1 MVNDAYPTSG
11 LFQNP
16 NCYVKIVL
24 ELNPIHNDDR
34 FLTAC
39 LDRLRDI
46 FAAMDPAYIRAAEH
60 YQFQCDGCTDN
71 CCLTRFYHHTYLE
84 YYYLHRCFE
93 KLDPREKDEI
103 LVKAGDVC
111 RETARADENDMPVRL
126 MCPLNY
132 DNLCSLYPARPMICR
147 MHGIPHELQKP
158 GSKVIQGPGCSTFDD
173 RCSHKPYY
181 KFDRTPFYLE
191 MAKLENE
198 FKQTAGLDGR
208 IKMTVADM
216 IVNIMQIRNE

>member
-1 MVNDAYPTSG
+1 
-11 LFQNP
+11 
-16 NCYVKIVL
+16 VL
-24 ELNPIHNDDR
+24 EPIPIQFDDR
-34 FLTAC
+34 LLTAF
-39 LDRLRDI
+39 LERLRDI
-46 FAAMDPAYIRAAEH
+46 FSAMDRDYNRATEY

-84 YYYLHRCFE
+84 FFYLRWGFE
-93 KLDPREKDEI
+93 KLDSRKKGAI
-103 LVKAGDVC
+103 LSKAEEVC
-111 RETARADENDMPVRL
+111 RDTARADEKEMPVRL

-132 DNLCSLYPARPMICR
+132 DSLCTLYPFRPMICR

-158 GSKVIQGPGCSTFDD
+158 GQKVIQRPGCSTFDD

-181 KFDRTPFYLE
+181 KFDRTPFYLA

-198 FKQTAGLDGR
+198 FKQVAGLDGR

-216 IVNIMQIRNE
+216 ILNILQIRNE

>member
-1 MVNDAYPTSG
+1 MSKVI
-11 LFQNP
+11 L
-16 NCYVKIVL
+16 IVL
-24 ELNPIHNDDR
+24 EPNPIQFDDR
-34 FLTAC
+34 LLTAF
-39 LDRLRDI
+39 LERLRDI
-46 FAAMDPAYIRAAEH
+46 FTAMDQEYNRAAEH

-71 CCLTRFYHHTYLE
+71 CCLTRFYHHTFLE
-84 YYYLHRCFE
+84 YYYLRSGFE
-93 KLDPREKDEI
+93 KLDSRKKGAI
-103 LVKAGDVC
+103 LSKAEETC
-111 RETARADENDMPVRL
+111 RDTAKADEKEMPVRL

-132 DNLCSLYPARPMICR
+132 DSLCALYPFRPMICR

-216 IVNIMQIRNE
+216 IVNIMQIKNE